1 MSFAPFQLPEH
12 LKPVLLDAPHPA
24 SLDHDTILAQCSMN
38 RGRSSG
44 PGGQHRNKVQTLVE
58 YTHTPTGIMAAA
70 GERRSA
76 AENARVAL
84 TRLRLTLACKVRVPA
99 GVPSELWASRC
110 AKGKIRCS
118 TSHQD
123 FPAMLAEALDHV
135 FACGL
140 DQKAA
145 AGRLECSATQLVR
158 FANAHPPAMQ
168 WWNDARQHRGMRPL
182 RP

>member
-1 MSFAPFQLPEH
+1 MSFTPFQLPEH
-12 LKPVLLDAPHPA
+12 LTPMLVDAPHPA
-24 SLDHDTILAQCSMN
+24 SIGQDAILAQCSMT

-76 AENARVAL
+76 AENARVAI

-99 GVPSELWASRC
+99 GDPSELWASRC
-110 AKGKIRCS
+110 IKGKIRCS
-118 TSHQD
+118 TEHRD
-123 FPAMLAEALDHV
+123 FPAMVAEALDHI
-135 FACGL
+135 FASGL

-145 AGRLECSATQLVR
+145 AIRLECSATQLVR
-158 FANAHPPAMQ
+158 FVTDHPPAMQ
-168 WWNDARQHRGMRPL
+168 WWNEARQHKGMRPL

>member
-1 MSFAPFQLPEH
+1 MASVPIQLPER
-12 LKPVLLDAPHPA
+12 LKPILVDVPHPA
-24 SLDHDTILAQCSMN
+24 SLDHDTILAPCSMS

-84 TRLRLTLACKVRVPA
+84 TRLRLSLACKVRAPA
-99 GVPSELWASRC
+99 GDPSELWASRC
-110 AKGKIRCS
+110 NKGKIRCG
-118 TSHQD
+118 TSHWD
-123 FPAMLAEALDHV
+123 FPAVLAEALDHI

-145 AGRLECSATQLVR
+145 AVRLECSATQLVR
-158 FANAHPPAMQ
+158 FVNDHPPAMQ
-168 WWNDARQHRGMRPL
+168 WWNEARKHKGMRPL
-182 RP
+182 KP